1 MAVRVV
7 VGSLRGSGGR
17 KDLKSKKLI
26 GMHWGTFTL
35 TDEPVLEPPKRLEQE
50 LKKLNLKSD
59 FFRSPKPG
67 EILQLT
73 K

>member
-1 MAVRVV
+1 MIVVTPVFRVPDIV
-7 VGSLRGSGGR
+7 NE
-17 KDLKSKKLI
+17 
-26 GMHWGTFTL
+26 
-35 TDEPVLEPPKRLEQE
+35 TDEPVLEPPKRLELE